1 MKKAIF
7 TLDVEDWYH
16 LDYFRRDECDTSQSL
31 LDGLDRYVELIT
43 ELSIPSS
50 FFVLGEIAEKKVDYL
65 KNLVK
70 LGHDVGSHGWDHKRP
85 MTMSPRVFQAD
96 VQMCFS
102 AMKEING
109 EKGFGYR
116 APCFSLDRERLDIV
130 RRAGF
135 AYDSSRIV
143 FGNHP
148 LYGTIDMS
156 GYQKISRSVYKQDA
170 FFEFEATTLP
180 VLGKNIPISGG
191 GYLRLFPWVVMKNLI
206 AQHLKKNDIYVFY
219 IHPFELSQMPIPEI
233 PKSTSSLTKFRF
245 KHGRT
250 KVLDRIKLLADLI
263 QSNDF
268 EFSTFSAVQQE
279 LTSSAAS

>member
-7 TLDVEDWYH
+7 SLDVEDWYH

-43 ELSIPSS
+43 ELSLPSS
-50 FFVLGEIAEKKVDYL
+50 FFVLGEIAEKKVSYL
-65 KNLVK
+65 KDLVK

-85 MTMSPRVFQAD
+85 MTMSPEVFQAD
-96 VQMCFS
+96 LQRCLS
-102 AMKEING
+102 TMKEING
-109 EKGFGYR
+109 GRGFGYR

-135 AYDSSRIV
+135 TYDSSRID

-156 GYQKISRSVYKQDA
+156 GYQNISGSIYKQDN
-170 FFEFEATTLP
+170 FIEFEATTLP

-191 GYLRLFPWVVMKNLI
+191 GYLRLFPWIVMKNLI

-219 IHPFELSQMPIPEI
+219 IHPFELSELPIPEI
-233 PKSTSSLTKFRF
+233 PNSTSSLTKFRF

-250 KVLDRIKLLADLI
+250 KVVERIKMLADLL
-263 QSNDF
+263 QSNDY

>member
-1 MKKAIF
+1 
-7 TLDVEDWYH
+7 
-16 LDYFRRDECDTSQSL
+16 
-31 LDGLDRYVELIT
+31 
-43 ELSIPSS
+43 
-50 FFVLGEIAEKKVDYL
+50 
-65 KNLVK
+65 
-70 LGHDVGSHGWDHKRP
+70 
-85 MTMSPRVFQAD
+85 
-96 VQMCFS
+96 
-102 AMKEING
+102 MKEING
-109 EKGFGYR
+109 EREFGYR

-135 AYDSSRIV
+135 AYDSSRID

-156 GYQKISRSVYKQDA
+156 GYQNISGSVYKQDT
-170 FFEFEATTLP
+170 FIEFETTTLP

-191 GYLRLFPWVVMKNLI
+191 GYLRLFPWAVMKNLI

-219 IHPFELSQMPIPEI
+219 IHPFELSQLPIPDI

-250 KVLDRIKLLADLI
+250 KVVERIKMLADLL
-263 QSNDF
+263 QSNDY

-279 LTSSAAS
+279 LTSPAAS